1 MHDVMIPP
9 RKVPESDDD
18 YLEEMTKAI
27 FQSGFSWKVVDQ
39 KWPNFREAFE
49 GFSVERVAEFD
60 DRDLDKLLQDEGIV
74 RNGRKI
80 EATIKN
86 AGEIRSILRE
96 HGSFRDYLRSMDGK
110 GYRRVSDELQS
121 RFSHL
126 GRTGAYVFLW
136 SVGEDVPDWEDR

>member
-9 RKVPESDDD
+9 RKVPESDDG

-39 KWPNFREAFE
+39 KWPNFQEAFE

-60 DRDLDKLLQDEGIV
+60 DRDVDRLLQDEGIV

-80 EATIKN
+80 EATIRN
-86 AGEIRSILRE
+86 AREIRGLQE
-96 HGSFRDYLRSMDGK
+96 EYGSFQDYLRSLEGV
-110 GYRRVSDELQS
+110 GYRGVSDALQS

-126 GRTGAYVFLW
+126 GRTGAYAFLW

>member
-9 RKVPESDDD
+9 RKVPESDDG
-18 YLEEMTKAI
+18 YLEEMTRAI

-39 KWPNFREAFE
+39 KWPSFREAFE
-49 GFSVERVAEFD
+49 GFSVERVAQFD
-60 DRDLDKLLQDEGIV
+60 DRDVDRLLQDEGIV

-86 AGEIRSILRE
+86 AAEIRSIQE
-96 HGSFRDYLRSMDGK
+96 EFGSFQDYLRSMDGK
-110 GYRRVSDELQS
+110 GYRLVSDELQS

-126 GRTGAYVFLW
+126 GRTGAFVFLW